1 MENKNR
7 KAGINQ
13 PENISL
19 PFKIEECL
27 AKGLMLELIMRLGK
41 ESLDEMIEDDIEKLC
56 GARYVHNPAREN
68 SRWSRTKSEVTL
80 GGCKAGIEHSRVRN
94 VRSREE
100 VKIPVLKTLKN
111 LDLLQER
118 HAGQMI
124 LGVSTRKVKRSL
136 EGQTAFKSYGTS
148 KSAVSRNFVS
158 LTRKKLADWLGR
170 DLDTEYPFIMIDG
183 ISFRGKTVLIALGIS
198 KDGHKSVLG
207 AWEGSTENARVCTDL
222 LQNLIERGLHQES
235 VKLLIMDGGKG
246 IHKAVRDV
254 FGNNILI
261 QRCQIHKKRNVKDYL
276 PENMKT
282 SVESIM
288 NDAYSGTDYAR
299 SKKMLEN
306 LAASLRQKG
315 QEPAAASLMEGLEE
329 TLTLLRLGAPE
340 EIQKTLSNTNA
351 IENLNGSIRRM
362 TQRVKKWSGNNMLMR
377 WISSALIESEGNF
390 RRVKGYRSIPVLLDR
405 ISQLN
410 NFVLPEVA

>member
-1 MENKNR
+1 MENKNK

-27 AKGLMLELIMRLGK
+27 TKGLMLELIMRLGK
-41 ESLDEMIEDDIEKLC
+41 KSLDEMIEDDIEKLC
-56 GARYVHNPAREN
+56 GARYVHNTAREN
-68 SRWSRTKSEVTL
+68 SRWSRTNSEVTL
-80 GGCKAGIEHSRVRN
+80 GGCKASVKHSRVRN
-94 VRSREE
+94 IKSSEE
-100 VKIPVLKTLKN
+100 VSIPVLKTLKN
-111 LDLLQER
+111 LDLLKER
-118 HAGQMI
+118 HAEQMI
-124 LGVSTRKVKRSL
+124 IGVSTRKVKRSL

-170 DLDTEYPFIMIDG
+170 NLDTEYPFIMIDW

-254 FGNNILI
+254 FGNN
-261 QRCQIHKKRNVKDYL
+261 
-276 PENMKT
+276 
-282 SVESIM
+282 
-288 NDAYSGTDYAR
+288 
-299 SKKMLEN
+299 
-306 LAASLRQKG
+306 
-315 QEPAAASLMEGLEE
+315 
-329 TLTLLRLGAPE
+329 
-340 EIQKTLSNTNA
+340 
-351 IENLNGSIRRM
+351 
-362 TQRVKKWSGNNMLMR
+362 MLMR
-377 WISSALIESEGNF
+377 WISSALLESEGNF
-390 RRVKGYRSIPVLLDR
+390 RRVKGYRSIPVLLDK

-410 NFVLPEVA
+410 NFVLSEVA